1 MPQLSPYE
9 DYSREDVH
17 SISPDIPLYAG
28 AVSWRLLG
36 IIAVPVRRR
45 ETPRVRNIPKAIGYN
60 SLRGILMTGM
70 GVT

>member
-17 SISPDIPLYAG
+17 SISPNTPLYPG
-28 AVSWRLLG
+28 AVSWRLLC
-36 IIAVPVRRR
+36 IIAVPVRHRKR
-45 ETPRVRNIPKAIGYN
+45 PVVRNIPNATGYN
-60 SLRGILMTGM
+60 SPRGMLMTGM